1 MKKIF
6 YSLLAVFVFLLGV
19 CIFGAYTIVR
29 TATVPDDN
37 YGQNYDVAFTIVY
50 NRYPEMKAWYDS
62 LVDNNLCRDIYYTN
76 EEGLTL
82 HGLLLEHPDTDTVP
96 VTGTMMIIHGY
107 CDDAP
112 VMMRY
117 AYCDY
122 EVLHQNV
129 LLPERRWCGKSEGD
143 HITFGWLDSKDMHH
157 WLDIAHN
164 LWQKPIVVHG
174 LSMGAATTMMLS
186 GDEIPDS
193 LLVEGYVEDCGYS
206 STWDMLAYQLKSKF
220 NLPAFPTLYIASGF
234 NKIWHGWWFSDGDAV
249 AQVAKCKKPML
260 FIHGQEDDFVP
271 FEMVHKVYNAHPG
284 PKYLWEVPNVQHARS
299 IHRHFDE
306 YCQRLQDFLN
316 SLH

>member
-1 MKKIF
+1 MKKLL
-6 YSLLAVFVFLLGV
+6 YSLLIAIVLIIVAS
-19 CIFGAYTIVR
+19 IIGAYILVR
-29 TATVPDDN
+29 TATVPSEN

-62 LVDNNLCRDIYYTN
+62 LVDNNLCRDVYITN

-82 HGLLLEHPDTDTVP
+82 HGLLLEHPDTDSVP
-96 VTGTMMIIHGY
+96 VTGAMMMIHGY

-143 HITFGWLDSKDMHH
+143 HITFGWLDREDMHL
-157 WLDIAHN
+157 WLDVMHN
-164 LWQKPIVVHG
+164 IWHKPIVVHG
-174 LSMGAATTMMLS
+174 LSMGAATAMMLS

-193 LLVEGYVEDCGYS
+193 LKVEGFIDDCGYS
-206 STWDMLAYQLKSKF
+206 STWAQLASQLKAQY
-220 NLPAFPTLYIASGF
+220 NLPEFPVLHIASLF
-234 NKIWHGWWFSDGDAV
+234 NKIWHGWWFTDGDAV

-260 FIHGQEDDFVP
+260 FIHGMEDDFVP
-271 FEMVHKVYNAHPG
+271 FEMVHEVYAAHPG
-284 PKYLWEVPNVQHARS
+284 TKYLWEVPNTKHARS
-299 IHRHFDE
+299 IHRHYDE

-316 SLH
+316 SLR